1 MNEYLNKDLSS
12 IKKLSPEQFEA
23 LFEINRVLNSEVYRQ
38 SLIENVLDIIIEAL
52 KAERSLFA
60 RFEQNE
66 TVIIAARSAD
76 KKNIVD
82 IKEFSSGVIQKV
94 IELQQPILYHD
105 VQGDPQL
112 SQFESVQLKKIKSVI
127 GVPVFREKTIWGII
141 LADTQLN
148 RKEFTESNLIFLQFF
163 SNLVSLAL
171 DRIDSIE
178 KLKDENDLLISRISL
193 VDKMPDIIGES
204 KPMQELSAIIHKVS
218 RTDATVL
225 LLGESGTGK
234 ELVARAIHQLS
245 ARRDKPYVAQFC
257 GSIPESLLES
267 ELFGYKKGAFTGAAA
282 DKKGLLEVSDAGTFF
297 LDEIGEISPAVQ
309 TKLLRVIENRE
320 IIRVGDTSIRKV
332 NIRLIAATN
341 KNLSAM
347 VEDKTFREDLFYR
360 LNVFPV
366 TLPPLRER
374 YGDIPILTKH
384 FLKQFKSD
392 DVIIEP
398 DTLKKLEDYNWPG
411 NVRQLINVLQRAAI
425 LSENNKIGVEHI
437 HLPETKNNIDYSG
450 TLKDIERTL
459 LEQRL
464 KKFNGN
470 RTHTAHSLGV
480 SVRWVQLKLKEL
492 NIE

>member
-12 IKKLSPEQFEA
+12 IKKLSQEQFEA
-23 LFEINRVLNSEVYRQ
+23 LFEINRALNADVYRQ
-38 SLIENVLDIIIEAL
+38 SLIENVLDIIIDTL

-60 RFEQNE
+60 RFDDIE
-66 TVIIAARSAD
+66 TKIIAARNSE
-76 KKNIVD
+76 KKSIED

-112 SQFESVQLKKIKSVI
+112 SQFHSVQLKNIKSVI
-127 GVPVFREKTIWGII
+127 GVPVFREKKIWGII

-148 RKEFTESNLIFLQFF
+148 RKEFTDSNLVFLQFF

-171 DRIDSIE
+171 DRIDSVE
-178 KLKDENDLLISRISL
+178 KLKDENELLANRIST
-193 VDKMPDIIGES
+193 VDKLPDIVGES
-204 KPMQELSAIIHKVS
+204 KAMQELSSIIHKVS

-234 ELVARAIHQLS
+234 ELVAHAIHQLS
-245 ARRDKPYVAQFC
+245 ARRNKPYLAQFC

-267 ELFGYKKGAFTGAAA
+267 ELFGYKKGAFTGAVN
-282 DKKGLLEVSDAGTFF
+282 DKKGLLEVSESGTFF

-320 IIRVGDTSIRKV
+320 ITRLGDTSVRKV
-332 NIRLIAATN
+332 DIRLIAATN
-341 KNLSAM
+341 KNLAAL
-347 VEDKTFREDLFYR
+347 VEDGEFREDLFYR

-366 TLPPLRER
+366 TLPPLRQR
-374 YGDIPILTKH
+374 YGDIPILARH
-384 FLKQFKSD
+384 FLKQFKNND
-392 DVIIEP
+392 LIIEP
-398 DTLKKLEDYNWPG
+398 DALKKLEDYNWPG

-425 LSENNKIGVEHI
+425 LSETNRIGSEHI
-437 HLPETKNNIDYSG
+437 HLPEAKISVDFSG
-450 TLKDIERTL
+450 TLKDIEKGL
-459 LEQRL
+459 LEERL
-464 KKFNGN
+464 KQYNGN

-492 NIE
+492 SIE